1 MSTEQYYDV
10 IRAPVITEKATLAS
24 ENNQIVFRVAIDAD
38 KKVIKE
44 AVEALF
50 DVKVRAVNTLRRKGK
65 AKRFR
70 GIPGRQNEMK
80 KAIVTLEDGHSIDV
94 TTGL

>member
-10 IRAPVITEKATLAS
+10 IRAPVITEKATIAS
-24 ENNQIVFRVAIDAD
+24 KTTKSFSALPLMPI
-38 KKVIKE
+38 KVIKE

-50 DVKVRAVNTLRRKGK
+50 DVKVKAVNTLRRKGK

-80 KAIVTLEDGHSIDV
+80 KRLSHWKTVIRST
-94 TTGL
+94 

>member
-10 IRAPVITEKATLAS
+10 IRAPVITEKATIAS

-50 DVKVRAVNTLRRKGK
+50 DVKVKAVNTLRRKGK
-65 AKRFR
+65 ENASGAFR
-70 GIPGRQNEMK
+70 GVKTNLRKRLSRLKTVIRS
-80 KAIVTLEDGHSIDV
+80 T
-94 TTGL
+94 

>member
-10 IRAPVITEKATLAS
+10 IREPVITEKATIAS

-50 DVKVRAVNTLRRKGK
+50 DVKVKAVNTLRRKGK

>member
-10 IRAPVITEKATLAS
+10 IREPVINEKATIAS
-24 ENNQIVFRVAIDAD
+24 ENNQIVFRVAINAD

-50 DVKVRAVNTLRRKGK
+50 DVKVKAVNTLRRKGK

>member
-10 IRAPVITEKATLAS
+10 IRAPVITEKATIAS

-50 DVKVRAVNTLRRKGK
+50 DVKVKAVNTLRRKGK

-70 GIPGRQNEMK
+70 VFRGVRTKLRKRLSRLKTVIRS
-80 KAIVTLEDGHSIDV
+80 T
-94 TTGL
+94 